1 MGGAKVHLHALG
13 LGSGL
18 VAELDQRHQ
27 HGQAKTAHK
36 DVEDSGHVGQAQ
48 SLRRLVLRGA
58 GGKGG
63 GWGGAMK
70 RKGEEKGKSKRANR
84 SGR

>member
-48 SLRRLVLRGA
+48 SLRRLVLGGTRERRGEGGVCDEGRRRGA
-58 GGKGG
+58 
-63 GWGGAMK
+63 
-70 RKGEEKGKSKRANR
+70 RQEQQSQQIR
-84 SGR
+84 

>member
-48 SLRRLVLRGA
+48 SLRRLVL
-58 GGKGG
+58 KGG
-63 GWGGAMK
+63 GGKREGEAGGQ
-70 RKGEEKGKSKRANR
+70 
-84 SGR
+84 

>member
-48 SLRRLVLRGA
+48 SLRRLVLRG
-58 GGKGG
+58 GGRERRGRS
-63 GWGGAMK
+63 ME
-70 RKGEEKGKSKRANR
+70 RKGEENGKRANR
-84 SGR
+84 SGG